1 MGGGHSTNITQKAV
15 TKAVAIAITNIIQSV
30 NNKVSSIQTLNVDCN
45 EWNRNNIQMYTKCQ
59 TINKSRSVDD
69 IIRMC
74 KPLLQKCGVRNISFK
89 SIIVVSAKAMQSATL
104 STKLRQDLANKM
116 EGTIKQTTGF
126 FQFGDSNNTYMENV
140 VNSVMRAI
148 TNTENRVN
156 LNLPTVQAV
165 NLHGGFH
172 ELITFDSSVNY
183 ISSII
188 QKSKAVNESIQ
199 ALTAQQKSLNE
210 QSAGDFGSLFRALIG
225 IIIAVVGL
233 LIVLGIVLWIIKR
246 NKEKKVENQ

>member
-15 TKAVAIAITNIIQSV
+15 TTAVAMAITNIIQSV
-30 NNKVSSIQTLNVDCN
+30 SNKVSSIQTLNVDCN
-45 EWNRNNIQMYTKCQ
+45 EWNRNNIHMYTKCQ
-59 TINKSRSVDD
+59 SINKSRSVDD

-74 KPLLQKCGVRNISFK
+74 KPLLQKCGVRNINFK
-89 SIIVVSAKAMQSATL
+89 SIIVVSVKAMQSATL

-140 VNSVMRAI
+140 VNSVMKVI
-148 TNTENRVN
+148 TNTENHVN

-172 ELITFDSSVNY
+172 ELITVDSSVDY
-183 ISSII
+183 ISSVI
-188 QKSKAVNESIQ
+188 QKSTAVTKAIQ

-210 QSAGDFGSLFRALIG
+210 QSAGDFGRLFRILIG
-225 IIIAVVGL
+225 VIVAVIGL
-233 LIVLGIVLWIIKR
+233 LLVLGIILWLIKK
-246 NKEKKVENQ
+246 NKKEEGV